1 MPTYVAR
8 MTYTVLAVIGV
19 AAAVLIDIAIL
30 RTVLL
35 RRKAFWAAYAIM
47 LFFQLIT
54 NGVLTGIPIVRYDP
68 QTIIGWR
75 TAFAPVEDLLFGFAL
90 VVVTLSTWV
99 RLGARGQRG
108 SGR

>member
-54 NGVLTGIPIVRYDP
+54 NTLKPWSTMNLIR
-68 QTIIGWR
+68 
-75 TAFAPVEDLLFGFAL
+75 LFCGCM
-90 VVVTLSTWV
+90 S
-99 RLGARGQRG
+99 RM
-108 SGR
+108 

>member
-1 MPTYVAR
+1 MAR

-19 AAAVLIDIAIL
+19 AAAVLVDAFVL
-30 RTVLL
+30 RTMLL
-35 RRKAFWAAYAIM
+35 RRKAFWASYAIM

-68 QTIIGWR
+68 ETIIGWR
-75 TAFAPVEDLLFGFAL
+75 IAFAPIEDLLFGFAL

-99 RLGARGQRG
+99 RLGVREQHLSDR
-108 SGR
+108 

>member
-1 MPTYVAR
+1 

-19 AAAVLIDIAIL
+19 AAAVVVDAFVL
-30 RTVLL
+30 RTMLL
-35 RRKAFWAAYAIM
+35 RRKAFWASYAIM

-68 QTIIGWR
+68 ETIIGWR
-75 TAFAPVEDLLFGFAL
+75 IAFAPIEDLLFGFAL

-99 RLGARGQRG
+99 RLGVREQHLSDR
-108 SGR
+108 